1 MAQPK
6 RFRKLLLFQL
16 RLAPFRIHNET
27 QLRKG
32 AGRLP
37 PLNTIRAVFY
47 THVFEEGQKAGHSS
61 GEGIARSGGIH
72 QPQIACEIRNPER
85 RESRTG
91 RPTGPLLH
99 RSRPTRT
106 QDTFTQKSAQQAEI
120 NVGPGHRSLGVG
132 RPGDDGRTG
141 IPASAVNSVAN
152 RFHPRMHPGAVARG
166 THPWRRTP
174 LEGPPAQS

>member
-91 RPTGPLLH
+91 RP
-99 RSRPTRT
+99 
-106 QDTFTQKSAQQAEI
+106 QDHFYTE
-120 NVGPGHRSLGVG
+120 
-132 RPGDDGRTG
+132 
-141 IPASAVNSVAN
+141 VAP
-152 RFHPRMHPGAVARG
+152 HG
-166 THPWRRTP
+166 RRTLLRRSQP
-174 LEGPPAQS
+174 NRQK